1 LIIAGQYAIIKTVKE
16 GQDLNKN
23 INGGYEMT
31 DSEKLDHLLNE
42 IVAVKKEVRDTR
54 SEMVAVKKEV
64 RDTRLTL
71 ENETNKN
78 IQTIA
83 EGHYDLTRKLD
94 EALKVENEKERLLI
108 RVTHLEN
115 ELRKLKERIEDIA

>member
-1 LIIAGQYAIIKTVKE
+1 
-16 GQDLNKN
+16 
-23 INGGYEMT
+23 MT
-31 DSEKLDHLLNE
+31 DRELME
-42 IVAVKKEVRDTR
+42 QIMREVRDTR
-54 SEMVAVKKEV
+54 SEMAAVKKEV

-83 EGHYDLTRKLD
+83 EEHYDLTRKLD